1 MRDTAH
7 ADQTGDLP
15 ATPVARR
22 RLVETTGGTVT
33 GAFGPTEWGLLGG
46 IAAIWGSSFLFMAI
60 GLEAFR
66 PGVVTMARVVLGA
79 TALGLVPRAR
89 TPIAREDLPRVA
101 LLGIT
106 WVAIPL
112 SLFPIAQQWID
123 SSVAGMLNSGM
134 PLMTVLIAWVFF
146 ATPTGPRR
154 LVGVVVG
161 FVGIALIGIPEASTA
176 GTNALGVLLVLGA
189 VTCYGFAVNLTGP
202 LQARYGSLPVIAGA
216 LRWATLMTLPLAVVG
231 LPDSSL
237 EVGPLVA
244 CIVLGAFGTGVA
256 FVWAATLTGRVGAVR
271 TSVITYI
278 VPVVAIVLGVVFRD
292 EAVSAWSG
300 VGIVIVLT
308 GAYLSS
314 RTD

>member
-1 MRDTAH
+1 MPAPDESPFASRDWA
-7 ADQTGDLP
+7 L
-15 ATPVARR
+15 
-22 RLVETTGGTVT
+22 LV
-33 GAFGPTEWGLLGG
+33 GA
-46 IAAIWGSSFLFMAI
+46 ASIWGSSFLLMAI
-60 GLEAFR
+60 GLDAFA
-66 PGVVTMARVVLGA
+66 PGVVTFLRVGFGAAALSLIPTARQ
-79 TALGLVPRAR
+79 PIRADR
-89 TPIAREDLPRVA
+89 GRVA
-101 LLGIT
+101 LVGFT
-106 WVAIPL
+106 WMALPL
-112 SLFPIAQQWID
+112 TLFPIAQQWID

-134 PLMTVLIAWVFF
+134 PLMTVLIAWVVF

-176 GTNALGVLLVLGA
+176 GTNALGVLLVMGA

-216 LRWATLMTLPLAVVG
+216 LRWATLMTLPLALVG

-237 EVGPLVA
+237 EIGPLVA

-292 EAVSAWSG
+292 EAVSAWSVG
-300 VGIVIVLT
+300 GIVIVLT

-314 RTD
+314 RTN